1 MSEHNII
8 QAIETELKTIATAKE
23 NLRRYREQ
31 LASLYAKLNAELG
44 EGVSI
49 KHESVIEQP
58 MKEEVLGALKPK
70 EGISMIELSKRLG
83 KRYGSAQLRK
93 VLTEL
98 EAGGKVSKKG
108 QKRSTPY
115 TLKA

>member
-1 MSEHNII
+1 MSEQNII
-8 QAIETELKTIATAKE
+8 HAIETELKTIATAKE
-23 NLRRYREQ
+23 NLKQYREQ
-31 LASLYAKLNAELG
+31 LATVYARLNAELG

-58 MKEEVLGALKPK
+58 MKEDVLGVLKPK

-93 VLTEL
+93 VLAQL
-98 EAGGKVSKKG
+98 EAEGKVSKKG
-108 QKRSTPY
+108 QKRATSY
-115 TLKA
+115 TKK